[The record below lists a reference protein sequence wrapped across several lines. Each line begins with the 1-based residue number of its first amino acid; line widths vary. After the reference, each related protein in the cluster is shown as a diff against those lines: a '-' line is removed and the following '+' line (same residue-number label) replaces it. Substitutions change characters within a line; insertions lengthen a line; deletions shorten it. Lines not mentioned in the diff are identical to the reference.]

1 MTDIVVKVNKLGK
14 RFKIYES
21 PWSRALEWASYGQKT
36 YHQDFWALKDISFE
50 VRRGECLG
58 IIGPNGAGKTTLLK
72 ILTRSL
78 YPTTGAFHVQ
88 GNVLSLLEL
97 GTGFHGELTGRQNI
111 YRSSQLLGFPKD
123 YVSER
128 LQDMQEFAEIGEF
141 FDRPIK
147 IYSSGMYI
155 RLAFSMFVFL
165 KPEVLIVDEGLAV
178 GDIFFQQKCHSRM
191 QELMNRQTAIIL
203 VSHDMPVIE
212 RYSTQT
218 LLLDRGRC
226 LFLGQ
231 PNEAV
236 QRYYKMERSF
246 TPRTQYVENI
256 PDVNL
261 GFDPRSSELDPI
273 LDWPATNAF
282 LNLNQAVIL
291 GKKDVAR
298 CSGIAVC
305 NNRKEP
311 CTTFQIGET
320 VCFYYEFELLQ
331 DIDVPV
337 GGVVLTNK
345 MNINI
350 HGKNSLHYM
359 VKAPLTTQKGSR
371 VRFRQTIQL
380 DVAAGEYTFMIGFAT
395 ISPMDYLHAT
405 EMNFSQLSSKIK
417 DVLGVCQAGT
427 ISVLEKTLQPG
438 SFFHGYT
445 DLRGD
450 CSLLVSN
457 KDDHE

>member
-1 MTDIVVKVNKLGK
+1 MSDVVVQVNNLSKC
-14 RFKIYES
+14 FKIYRS
-21 PWSRALEWASYGQKT
+21 PWSRALEWASYGRRICHK
-36 YHQDFWALKDISFE
+36 DFWALKGISFE
-50 VRRGECLG
+50 VKRGECLG
-58 IIGPNGAGKTTLLK
+58 IIGPNGAGKSTLLK

-78 YPTTGAFHVQ
+78 YPTQGTFEIG

-97 GTGFHGELTGRQNI
+97 GTGFNAELTGRQNI

-128 LQDMQEFAEIGEF
+128 LQDMQEFAEIGDF

-147 IYSSGMYI
+147 IYSSGMYV

-165 KPEVLIVDEGLAV
+165 KPEVLIVDEALAV
-178 GDIFFQQKCHSRM
+178 GDIFFQQKCHARM
-191 QELMNRQTAIIL
+191 QELMDRQTAIIL

-212 RYSTQT
+212 RYSTRT
-218 LLLDRGRC
+218 LLLDQGRC

-246 TPRTQYVENI
+246 TPRTGHVENI
-256 PDVNL
+256 HDVNL
-261 GFDPRSSELDPI
+261 RFDSDSSEPNPTV
-273 LDWPATNAF
+273 DWPATNAF
-282 LNLNQAVIL
+282 LNLNQAVVL

-298 CSGIAVC
+298 CRGIAVC
-305 NNRKEP
+305 NNKREP

-345 MNINI
+345 MNINV
-350 HGKNSLHYM
+350 HGKNSLHHRL
-359 VKAPLTTQKGSR
+359 KAPLITQKGSR

-395 ISPMDYLHAT
+395 ISPVDYLHAN
-405 EMNFSQLSSKIK
+405 EMYFSQLSCKIK
-417 DVLGVCQAGT
+417 DILGVCQVGT
-427 ISVLEKTLQPG
+427 ISVCERSLQSGP
-438 SFFHGYT
+438 FFHGYT
-445 DLRGD
+445 NLKGD
-450 CSLLVSN
+450 CHLSVLN
-457 KDDHE
+457 DDEHG

>member
-1 MTDIVVKVNKLGK
+1 MNDIVVKADNLSK
-14 RFKIYES
+14 RFKIYQS
-21 PWSRALEWASYGQKT
+21 PWSRALEWANHGRKT
-36 YHQDFWALKDISFE
+36 YHQDFWALRDISFE
-50 VRRGECLG
+50 VKRGECLG
-58 IIGPNGAGKTTLLK
+58 IIGPNGAGKSTLLK

-78 YPTTGAFHVQ
+78 YSTTGTFEIR

-97 GTGFHGELTGRQNI
+97 GTGFNPELTGRQNI

-165 KPEVLIVDEGLAV
+165 RPEVLIVDEGLAV
-178 GDIFFQQKCHSRM
+178 GDIFFQQKCHVRM
-191 QELMNRQTAIIL
+191 QELMDRQTAIIL
-203 VSHDMPVIE
+203 VSHDMTVIE

-218 LLLDRGRC
+218 LLLDQGRC

-246 TPRTQYVENI
+246 TPRIEYIENI
-256 PDVNL
+256 RDVNL
-261 GFDPRSSELDPI
+261 GFDPNSSEPDPI
-273 LDWPATNAF
+273 VDWPATNAF
-282 LNLNQAVIL
+282 LNLTHAVVL

-305 NNRKEP
+305 NNKREP
-311 CTTFQIGET
+311 CTTFHIGEK
-320 VCFYYEFELLQ
+320 VCFYYEFALLQ

-345 MNINI
+345 MNINV

-359 VKAPLTTQKGSR
+359 LKAPLITQKGSR

-380 DVAAGEYTFMIGFAT
+380 DIAAGEYTFMIGFAT
-395 ISPMDYLHAT
+395 ISPMDYRHAT
-405 EMNFSQLSSKIK
+405 EMYFSQLSCKIK
-417 DVLGVCQAGT
+417 DILGVCQVGT
-427 ISVLEKTLQPG
+427 ISVCERTLQSG

-445 DLRGD
+445 NLKGD
-450 CSLLVSN
+450 CHLLVLN
-457 KDDHE
+457 NEHE